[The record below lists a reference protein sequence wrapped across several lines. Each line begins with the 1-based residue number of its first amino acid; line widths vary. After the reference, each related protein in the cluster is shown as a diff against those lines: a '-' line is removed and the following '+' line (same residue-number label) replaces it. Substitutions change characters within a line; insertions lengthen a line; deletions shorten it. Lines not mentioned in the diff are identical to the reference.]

1 MEAGRKLAEQARQA
15 NLIHSFTTVAAF
27 ASMGSEMSMTPML
40 QALFDSN
47 CRVLVPRL
55 GEGTDIGW
63 SELDS
68 IHDLRDQTN
77 SDGSTNTHR
86 PQEPSNSVCGPEAL
100 KNAGL
105 IIVPAF
111 AVDHEGFRLGRGGG
125 WYDRALEYRA
135 VGSRVVAVCWPW
147 EPTDKPVPHEA
158 HDIPVDGV
166 LTPDGC
172 GRLRERT
179 RICPVK
185 KFENLIEARIL
196 CLLIIT
202 VARTANTISP
212 SSSRS
217 PTTRSPSAPNAARN
231 RSARCIPHRQSNS
244 RDPVSTAPTNPS
256 ELNHIIRTSSTL
268 GKQGDMS
275 KPVDN
280 SHPPTT
286 TLDSA
291 CATAIRK
298 VIMHAW

>member
-1 MEAGRKLAEQARQA
+1 MPRKDCKIVTLSFCHAHNIFVFAQPSRGTTCDMTLNMQTNVAVDSTRDETATQRDLKRQWRKNAIARRKRTSPEERMKAGRKLAEQARQA

-40 QALFDSN
+40 QTLFDSN

-135 VGSRVVAVCWPW
+135 VGSRVVAICWPW

-166 LTPDGC
+166 LTPDGFT
-172 GRLRERT
+172 E
-179 RICPVK
+179 V
-185 KFENLIEARIL
+185 
-196 CLLIIT
+196 
-202 VARTANTISP
+202 
-212 SSSRS
+212 
-217 PTTRSPSAPNAARN
+217 
-231 RSARCIPHRQSNS
+231 RQ
-244 RDPVSTAPTNPS
+244 
-256 ELNHIIRTSSTL
+256 
-268 GKQGDMS
+268 
-275 KPVDN
+275 
-280 SHPPTT
+280 
-286 TLDSA
+286 
-291 CATAIRK
+291 
-298 VIMHAW
+298 

>member
-55 GEGTDIGW
+55 GEGMDIGW

-68 IHDLRDQTN
+68 IHDLHDQTN

-86 PQEPSNSVCGPEAL
+86 PQEPNNSVCGPEAL

-125 WYDRALEYRA
+125 WYDRALECRV

-147 EPTDKPVPHEA
+147 ELTDKPVPHEA

-166 LTPDGC
+166 LTPDGFTEV
-172 GRLRERT
+172 RR
-179 RICPVK
+179 
-185 KFENLIEARIL
+185 
-196 CLLIIT
+196 
-202 VARTANTISP
+202 
-212 SSSRS
+212 
-217 PTTRSPSAPNAARN
+217 
-231 RSARCIPHRQSNS
+231 
-244 RDPVSTAPTNPS
+244 
-256 ELNHIIRTSSTL
+256 
-268 GKQGDMS
+268 
-275 KPVDN
+275 
-280 SHPPTT
+280 
-286 TLDSA
+286 
-291 CATAIRK
+291 
-298 VIMHAW
+298 